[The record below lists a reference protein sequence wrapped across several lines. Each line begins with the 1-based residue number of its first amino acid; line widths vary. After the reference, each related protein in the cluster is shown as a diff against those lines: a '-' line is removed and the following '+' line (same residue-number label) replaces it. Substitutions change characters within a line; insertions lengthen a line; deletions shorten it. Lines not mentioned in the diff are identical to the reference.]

1 MAITHIVSDM
11 GGVLIE
17 LQWLDRVKDLLGRPV
32 AIDEIHKLWVSAPS
46 TVEFES
52 GRTDFDAFAAAFFLA
67 AALEEQLSAEVVRDM
82 SCCNGVTHRF
92 RASELRW
99 VMSCGVK

>member
-1 MAITHIVSDM
+1 M
-11 GGVLIE
+11 GQGGGLPYWFSGLI
-17 LQWLDRVKDLLGRPV
+17 LN
-32 AIDEIHKLWVSAPS
+32 S
-46 TVEFES
+46 
-52 GRTDFDAFAAAFFLA
+52 DAFAAAFFLA
-67 AALEEQLSAEVVRDM
+67 AAAALEERLSAEIVRDM

>member
-1 MAITHIVSDM
+1 M
-11 GGVLIE
+11 GQGGLPCWFSGLI
-17 LQWLDRVKDLLGRPV
+17 LNNG
-32 AIDEIHKLWVSAPS
+32 
-46 TVEFES
+46 
-52 GRTDFDAFAAAFFLA
+52 AFAAAFFLA
-67 AALEEQLSAEVVRDM
+67 ATAFEERPSVETVRDM